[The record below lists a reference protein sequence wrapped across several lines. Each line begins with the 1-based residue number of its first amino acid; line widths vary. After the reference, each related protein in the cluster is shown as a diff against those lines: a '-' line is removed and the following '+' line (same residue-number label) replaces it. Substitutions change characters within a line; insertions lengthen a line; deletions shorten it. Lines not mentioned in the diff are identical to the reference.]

1 MRGRI
6 GQVLLN
12 LLSNRV
18 YFLLALMFVVVV
30 IMSSISPYFFD
41 VANLVTMLRLGTV
54 LALIAM
60 GQSLVILAGGAGIDL
75 SVGGVLS
82 LAGVLF
88 GLLATQT
95 GLDLPLAIVLGVA
108 IGALLGA
115 VNGVTV
121 AWWGVPPLIGTLG
134 SGWAYGAIA
143 LVITQGV
150 PVSGFPESFSLLG
163 AGSILGMPAQILLV
177 VLPAFFILQLM
188 MTRTVFGRWVYL
200 VGVNDTAARFAG
212 VPVKRVRFVLY
223 TVSGLL
229 AGLAAVVMSSWL
241 MAARPDVG
249 AGMEL
254 QSITVAVLGG
264 IDIFGGIGS
273 LVGTLLAVLI
283 VTMVASGLQ
292 LANIN
297 AIWQLAVLGFILL
310 GAVALNQVLTRR
322 MAAQQGLKT

>member
-1 MRGRI
+1 
-6 GQVLLN
+6 
-12 LLSNRV
+12 
-18 YFLLALMFVVVV
+18 
-30 IMSSISPYFFD
+30 
-41 VANLVTMLRLGTV
+41 
-54 LALIAM
+54 
-60 GQSLVILAGGAGIDL
+60 
-75 SVGGVLS
+75 
-82 LAGVLF
+82 
-88 GLLATQT
+88 
-95 GLDLPLAIVLGVA
+95 
-108 IGALLGA
+108 
-115 VNGVTV
+115 
-121 AWWGVPPLIGTLG
+121 
-134 SGWAYGAIA
+134 
-143 LVITQGV
+143 
-150 PVSGFPESFSLLG
+150 
-163 AGSILGMPAQILLV
+163 
-177 VLPAFFILQLM
+177 
-188 MTRTVFGRWVYL
+188 
-200 VGVNDTAARFAG
+200 
-212 VPVKRVRFVLY
+212 VRFVLY